1 MAEISPQ
8 CLHQHLLGGRSGKL
22 KDAAVYWVSGGKQ
35 VEDKTQDDAAA
46 FGMKLPEPKAKESE
60 DFEVWDENW
69 ETVQMFLRVQTQW
82 TVSMDGLVGL
92 KYEVLLGSGGLF
104 DLYNVKNRTD
114 VLERLQVMEATAL
127 TELRKRSNGRSS

>member
-1 MAEISPQ
+1 
-8 CLHQHLLGGRSGKL
+8 
-22 KDAAVYWVSGGKQ
+22 
-35 VEDKTQDDAAA
+35 
-46 FGMKLPEPKAKESE
+46 MKLPEPKAEESE

-82 TVSMDGLVGL
+82 NVSMDGLVGL

>member
-1 MAEISPQ
+1 M
-8 CLHQHLLGGRSGKL
+8 
-22 KDAAVYWVSGGKQ
+22 
-35 VEDKTQDDAAA
+35 
-46 FGMKLPEPKAKESE
+46 FGMVLDTEPEP
-60 DFEVWDENW
+60 DFFEVEPEVWPVLEA
-69 ETVQMFLRVQTQW
+69 FLRVQTQW

-114 VLERLQVMEATAL
+114 VLERLQVMGATAL

>member
-1 MAEISPQ
+1 
-8 CLHQHLLGGRSGKL
+8 
-22 KDAAVYWVSGGKQ
+22 
-35 VEDKTQDDAAA
+35 
-46 FGMKLPEPKAKESE
+46 MKLPKPKTEESE

-82 TVSMDGLVGL
+82 NVSMDGLVGL

-114 VLERLQVMEATAL
+114 VLERLQVMEATVL
-127 TELRKRSNGRSS
+127 TESRKRSNGRSS